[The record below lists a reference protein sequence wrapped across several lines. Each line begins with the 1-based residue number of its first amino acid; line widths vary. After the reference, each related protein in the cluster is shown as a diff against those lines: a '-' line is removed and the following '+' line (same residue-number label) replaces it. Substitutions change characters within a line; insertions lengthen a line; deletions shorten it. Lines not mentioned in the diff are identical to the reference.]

1 MKVAFDA
8 VTPAGKGS
16 MHLLLDI
23 RRATLFAVALL
34 VFLAVVGPA
43 CLMQASEALG
53 VPMDSHPMAPMECE
67 SEGSIPSASP
77 CPHANPIDP
86 VGDNLRSDTPRVEA
100 VFVVAAPSIVVT
112 SVTRFDS
119 GDVTLAVAPPSHLTP
134 LRL

>member
-1 MKVAFDA
+1 
-8 VTPAGKGS
+8 

-43 CLMQASEALG
+43 CLMQASEAFG
-53 VPMDSHPMAPMECE
+53 VPMDSHPMTPMDCE
-67 SEGSIPSASP
+67 SDGTSPSAAP

-86 VGDNLRSDTPRVEA
+86 VGDKSRSDAPRVDA
-100 VFVVAAPSIVVT
+100 VFVVTTPGVVVT
-112 SVTRFDS
+112 SAPQLDA
-119 GDVTLAVAPPSHLTP
+119 GDVALAAAPPSHLTP

>member
-1 MKVAFDA
+1 
-8 VTPAGKGS
+8 

-53 VPMDSHPMAPMECE
+53 MPMDSHPMAPMDCE
-67 SEGSIPSASP
+67 SDGTSPSAAP
-77 CPHANPIDP
+77 CPHANPVDP
-86 VGDNLRSDTPRVEA
+86 VGDNLRSDTLRVDA

-112 SVTRFDS
+112 TVSQFDVR
-119 GDVTLAVAPPSHLTP
+119 DVALAEAPPSHLTP

>member
-1 MKVAFDA
+1 
-8 VTPAGKGS
+8 

-43 CLMQASEALG
+43 CLMQASEAFG
-53 VPMDSHPMAPMECE
+53 VPMDSHPMAPMDCE
-67 SEGSIPSASP
+67 SDGTGPGAAP

-86 VGDNLRSDTPRVEA
+86 VGDKSRSDAPRIDAIFA
-100 VFVVAAPSIVVT
+100 VTAPSIIVA
-112 SVTRFDS
+112 SVPRFDS
-119 GDVTLAVAPPSHLTP
+119 GVVAIAEAPPSHLTP